1 MKLLTLGRLVVLMGA
16 CTKKAPVVTG
26 GETTPEATVKTFV
39 ELSASAK
46 DKADKAKIQ
55 ALCVGELRR
64 AFDRMTDELFQVSY
78 LSNNVT
84 IKDLKI
90 VESKVEGE
98 TAKVQY
104 QLSIENKQGTDVT
117 QEVNSREVELTRN
130 QGAWQIESIRIIGTD
145 NVAFT
150 RGMIF

>member
-1 MKLLTLGRLVVLMGA
+1 MKLLTLGLLVVLMGA

>member
-1 MKLLTLGRLVVLMGA
+1 MKLLTLGLLSLLMVG
-16 CTKKAPVVTG
+16 CTKKAPVVAG
-26 GETTPEATVKTFV
+26 GEGSPEATVKTFI

-46 DKADKAKIQ
+46 DKADKSKIQ

-84 IKDLKI
+84 IKEFKI

-104 QLSIENKQGTDVT
+104 KLSIENKQGTDVT